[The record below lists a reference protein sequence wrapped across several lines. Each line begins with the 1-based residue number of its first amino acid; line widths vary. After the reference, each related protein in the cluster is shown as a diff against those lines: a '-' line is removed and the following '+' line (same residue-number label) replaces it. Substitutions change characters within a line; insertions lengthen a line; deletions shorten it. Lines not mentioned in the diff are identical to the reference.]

1 MASNIVRW
9 DPFSELDELRTRLDR
24 MFGGDGMFG
33 GRWVPPVD
41 VVRENGNLVVR
52 ADVPGI
58 TPDEVTI
65 EVDNGIL
72 TVAGSHEERSDTDE
86 ERYVRRERR
95 RGAFSRSM
103 VLPSGVDPNAITA
116 RTSEG
121 VVEVTIPLPEA
132 EKPSGKVTI
141 TPTAG

>member
-1 MASNIVRW
+1 MAPSIVRW
-9 DPFSELDELRTRLDR
+9 DPFSELDELRSRMDRL
-24 MFGGDGMFG
+24 FGGDGPVG
-33 GRWVPPVD
+33 ERWVPAVD
-41 VVRENGNLVVR
+41 VVRENGSLVVR
-52 ADVPGI
+52 ADLPGI

-65 EVDNGIL
+65 EVDDGIL

-103 VLPSGVDPNAITA
+103 VLPAGTDPQTITA
-116 RTSEG
+116 HTADG